1 VFSSRLDLKKKE
13 EKDEDEEKNKKNNN
27 SVMVCIYGW
36 PREWYY

>member
-1 VFSSRLDLKKKE
+1 MFSSRLDLKKKE